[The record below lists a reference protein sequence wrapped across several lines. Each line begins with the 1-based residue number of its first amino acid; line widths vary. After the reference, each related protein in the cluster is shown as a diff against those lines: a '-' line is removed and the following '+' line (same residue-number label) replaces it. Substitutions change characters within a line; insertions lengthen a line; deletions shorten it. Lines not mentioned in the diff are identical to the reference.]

1 VEVITPPDGQ
11 GLVEVLVGT
20 MRAKIPVYQLERPA
34 ESHQAAAQHQV
45 FFSRPTG
52 RRIATEIDVRG
63 LRADEALV
71 QVEGLLND
79 VALDGLRSARI
90 IHGKGTGAL
99 RLAVRNYLHGHPLVT
114 AAAPAEGPGGE
125 GVTVVELK

>member
-1 VEVITPPDGQ
+1 MTSRLPSWIHRFPLALVALGTVLALL
-11 GLVEVLVGT
+11 GLN
-20 MRAKIPVYQLERPA
+20 
-34 ESHQAAAQHQV
+34 
-45 FFSRPTG
+45 
-52 RRIATEIDVRG
+52 
-63 LRADEALV
+63 ADEALA

-99 RLAVRNYLHGHPLVT
+99 RLAVRNYLHGHPLV
-114 AAAPAEGPGGE
+114 AAAASAEGPGGE